1 MKQFFFGLLACGLA
15 VVLPAQA
22 AHVAVKKVVDAAAS
36 DTEEKNAAPTTA
48 PEPSLNTNQTE
59 SAPATDPSLC
69 LDSMETVP
77 DDDDLVPTPTAMD
90 GGCSVSGDTIS
101 T

>member
-1 MKQFFFGLLACGLA
+1 MKQFFFGLVVGGLVA
-15 VVLPAQA
+15 VLPAQA
-22 AHVAVKKVVDAAAS
+22 ADVAREKAADAASSNTNKADS
-36 DTEEKNAAPTTA
+36 APATAAD
-48 PEPSLNTNQTE
+48 PSLSTNQTD
-59 SAPATDPSLC
+59 SGPATDPSLC

-90 GGCSVSGDTIS
+90 GGCSVSTDTIS